1 MQYKTDT
8 GKVVNIPD
16 KDIEKNMRLLDIDK
30 EEAIHVWLV
39 DHDLEEDEELE
50 ELDAKASK
58 VKIDHNAGDTK
69 ARKKSNT
76 PRVVK
81 VSDAKKELFTQ
92 VFLILQS
99 FYANNA
105 TILKE
110 NKLISVKIGDK
121 TFKIDIIEQRPP
133 KN

>member
-1 MQYKTDT
+1 MRYTLDN
-8 GKVVNIPD
+8 GRVVNIPD
-16 KDIEKNMRLLDIDK
+16 AEIKKNMVMLDLTE
-30 EEAIHVWLV
+30 EEAIQLWL
-39 DHDLEEDEELE
+39 DDNDFDTNEELE
-50 ELDAKASK
+50 ELDAKAKK
-58 VKIDHNAGDTK
+58 VKIDHGAGDVK
-69 ARKKSNT
+69 ARKKSDK

-81 VSDAKKELFTQ
+81 VSDAKKELFGQIFANLT
-92 VFLILQS
+92 S

>member
-16 KDIEKNMRLLDIDK
+16 KDIEKNMRLLDISKD
-30 EEAIHVWLV
+30 EAIHVWLV

-69 ARKKSNT
+69 ARKKSDT

-92 VFLILQS
+92 VFANLTS

-133 KN
+133 KK

>member
-69 ARKKSNT
+69 ARKKSDT

-92 VFLILQS
+92 VFANLQS

>member
-1 MQYKTDT
+1 MRYELES
-8 GKVVNIPD
+8 GKVINIPD
-16 KDIEKNMRLLDIDK
+16 AEVKKLMTSLDIV
-30 EEAIHVWLV
+30 EEDAIQLWLA
-39 DHDLEEDEELE
+39 DNDLEVNEELE
-50 ELDAKASK
+50 ELDAKAKK
-58 VKIDHNAGDTK
+58 VKVDHGAGDAKT
-69 ARKKSNT
+69 RKKSDK
-76 PRVVK
+76 PRTVK
-81 VSDAKKELFTQ
+81 VSDAKKELFGQIFANLT
-92 VFLILQS
+92 S

>member
-1 MQYKTDT
+1 MRYELES
-8 GKVVNIPD
+8 GKVINIPD
-16 KDIEKNMRLLDIDK
+16 AEVKKLMTSLNIV
-30 EEAIHVWLV
+30 EEDAIQLWLA
-39 DHDLEEDEELE
+39 DNDLEVNEELE
-50 ELDAKASK
+50 ELDAKAKK
-58 VKIDHNAGDTK
+58 VKVDHGAGDAK
-69 ARKKSNT
+69 ARKKSDK
-76 PRVVK
+76 PRTVK
-81 VSDAKKELFTQ
+81 VSDAKKELFGQIFANLT
-92 VFLILQS
+92 S

>member
-1 MQYKTDT
+1 MQYKTNT

-30 EEAIHVWLV
+30 DEAIHVWLV

-50 ELDAKASK
+50 EFDAKASK
-58 VKIDHNAGDTK
+58 VKIDHGAGDTK
-69 ARKKSNT
+69 VRKKSDT

-81 VSDAKKELFTQ
+81 VSDAKKKLFTQ
-92 VFLILQS
+92 VFANLQS

-133 KN
+133 KK

>member
-30 EEAIHVWLV
+30 EEAVHVWLV

-69 ARKKSNT
+69 ARKKSDT

-92 VFLILQS
+92 VFANLQS